1 MNTEKFS
8 VLEAQIMRLFEAFRH
23 VKEENDRLRQTIRQ
37 LQEVVDLQQKQSAQL
52 ESERHEL
59 TRLRVTIQTLREER
73 EIVRKKL
80 QDIVVTIE
88 QLEQLAQRGE
98 GSKV

>member
-23 VKEENDRLRQTIRQ
+23 VKEENERLRHTIMQ

-59 TRLRVTIQTLREER
+59 SRLRVTIQTLREER
-73 EIVRKKL
+73 EIVHKKL